1 MSPSPNSD
9 HSAFRDPQFALVYA
23 YTRKQALADGVQVD
37 VTTTAREAG
46 ITFPVFL
53 TRAVWDKY
61 VEVPADVTAQDE
73 PGRLWDI
80 LWMLRFAILRARP
93 GTERVPVALY
103 VRNEP
108 DACPVGCRPGYPS
121 GARLVKLV
129 ATCGPLDL
137 DDPQPAITVMLP
149 DED

>member
-1 MSPSPNSD
+1 MHLIYS
-9 HSAFRDPQFALVYA
+9 
-23 YTRKQALADGVQVD
+23 YTRKQALADGIQVD

-53 TRAVWDKY
+53 TRAVFDQY
-61 VEVPADVTAQDE
+61 VTVPPGITAQDE
-73 PGRLWDI
+73 AGRLWDI

-93 GTERVPVALY
+93 GTTGGKCGSHRVPVALY
-103 VRNEP
+103 VRN
-108 DACPVGCRPGYPS
+108 DNRK
-121 GARLVKLV
+121 ARLVKLV